1 VADTEKPL
9 FPDEQPEDD
18 RAEPALI
25 DEAQTDEAADVEQP
39 FLAADVAQPVE
50 VADAAPLLLAAS
62 TAQPI
67 ETADAAQPDEVAA
80 GEPSQPEQ
88 VELQEPVE
96 GQHKPEPRRL
106 SRAERETYER
116 ARRRFAACG
125 RCGYFLGDLQLYLG
139 EEALQL
145 EILAAR
151 DGWLRLEGDETFRR
165 LLSNA
170 YGVQLDVGYD
180 YFDGSCPEC
189 RRRFVFAEQ
198 EAGPTRL
205 KLLI

>member
-1 VADTEKPL
+1 VAEPEQPL
-9 FPDEQPEDD
+9 FPDE
-18 RAEPALI
+18 R
-25 DEAQTDEAADVEQP
+25 AADDQAENVAKP
-39 FLAADVAQPVE
+39 FLADDVAQPVEVADEAPLLLAAGEAQPVQTADVSQLDEVADVAQPVE
-50 VADAAPLLLAAS
+50 VASVEPP
-62 TAQPI
+62 QPEPI
-67 ETADAAQPDEVAA
+67 ERQD
-80 GEPSQPEQ
+80 Q
-88 VELQEPVE
+88 VERQET
-96 GQHKPEPRRL
+96 PEPRRL

-139 EEALQL
+139 EETLQL

-198 EAGPTRL
+198 EEGPTRM
-205 KLLI
+205 KLLV